1 MVWQRLSPLILI
13 FNNGADWCL
22 GVVYMYVS
30 TGFLIKCSKNQLLI
44 STVGDFQSLYML
56 LSELLAEE
64 MFGARDGAVTSMSYH
79 IVVVVLEANRW
90 W

>member
-1 MVWQRLSPLILI
+1 
-13 FNNGADWCL
+13 
-22 GVVYMYVS
+22 MYVS